1 MHGGLTPKVNLEEL
15 PRELGAMEPWETVER
30 E

>member
-15 PRELGAMEPWETVER
+15 ARELGAMEPWETVER